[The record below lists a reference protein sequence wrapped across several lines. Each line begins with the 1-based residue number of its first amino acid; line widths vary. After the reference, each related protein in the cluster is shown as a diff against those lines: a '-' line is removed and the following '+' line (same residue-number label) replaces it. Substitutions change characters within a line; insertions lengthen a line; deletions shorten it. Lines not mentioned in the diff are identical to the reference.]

1 MFVWGVVDTLNIYNG
16 LDKQTLAPG
25 NSQIIYGSTGALA
38 NKLCKFFPVKSTDPA
53 VEFDIPATSGCVFEI
68 PIYRFAD
75 VMLLRAEAMIHEN
88 KPAQDIIDIVNQIR
102 SRCGNTIVA
111 KAEDYPTRI
120 GMTQSSLEKLVLD
133 ERQMEFY
140 GEPKRWFD
148 IIRTGYVNEI
158 LDPHLSYI
166 QAMRGEEPVG
176 FGTDLR
182 RVRFPIAKSVFT
194 SNPTLV
200 GHQNPPYSE

>member
-1 MFVWGVVDTLNIYNG
+1 MKILVVGGNAHYQLSNSLFQRMLQDKKDVRFWGVVDTLNIYNG

-120 GMTQSSLEKLVLD
+120 GMTQSSLEKSSSDMNSCSMVML
-133 ERQMEFY
+133 
-140 GEPKRWFD
+140 K
-148 IIRTGYVNEI
+148 
-158 LDPHLSYI
+158 
-166 QAMRGEEPVG
+166 
-176 FGTDLR
+176 
-182 RVRFPIAKSVFT
+182 
-194 SNPTLV
+194 
-200 GHQNPPYSE
+200 